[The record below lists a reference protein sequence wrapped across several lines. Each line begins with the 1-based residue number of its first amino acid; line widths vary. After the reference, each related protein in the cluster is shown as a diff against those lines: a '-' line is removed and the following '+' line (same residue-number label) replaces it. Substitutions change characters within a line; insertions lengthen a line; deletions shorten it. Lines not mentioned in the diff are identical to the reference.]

1 MSIFLGKNKDKG
13 KFLWYN
19 NRKMQFIY
27 HLVVALQ
34 YISCK
39 AGSVV
44 GWPAMV
50 VVGFMEKENGMPK
63 KRQEKRQE
71 KRESIREFA
80 RQNKGLVAVYVVLRL
95 LVLLVMV
102 TQIFNRDYFNVFLCL
117 LTLVLFTIPS
127 IVEHRL
133 HIDVPDTLEVIILL
147 FIFAAEILGEIRAYY
162 LQFPYWDTM
171 LHTISGFL
179 MAAIGFSLIDILNR
193 SERVALNLAPVF
205 VGLFAFCFSMTVG
218 VMWEF
223 FEFGMDRYFGMDMQK
238 DTVVSHV
245 TSVELN
251 PEGKNVPVTVPVE
264 SLVVNGE
271 DWDLGG
277 YLDIGIIDTM
287 KDLFVNFIGAV
298 VFSIIGVFYIK
309 GRGKGSFKGRGKGS
323 FARRFIPT
331 MKKHQEPL
339 SGRKEN

>member
-1 MSIFLGKNKDKG
+1 
-13 KFLWYN
+13 
-19 NRKMQFIY
+19 
-27 HLVVALQ
+27 
-34 YISCK
+34 
-39 AGSVV
+39 
-44 GWPAMV
+44 
-50 VVGFMEKENGMPK
+50 MPK

-102 TQIFNRDYFNVFLCL
+102 AQIFNKDYFNVFLCL

-127 IVEHRL
+127 LVEHRL

-147 FIFAAEILGEIRAYY
+147 FVFSAEILGEIRAYY

-193 SERVALNLAPVF
+193 SEKVALNLAPVF

-218 VMWEF
+218 VLWEF

-238 DTVVSHV
+238 DTVISQV

-271 DWDLGG
+271 EWDLGG

-298 VFSIIGVFYIK
+298 VFSIIGVCYIK
-309 GRGKGSFKGRGKGS
+309 GRGKGSFV
-323 FARRFIPT
+323 RRFIPT
-331 MKKHQEPL
+331 MKKREDIP
-339 SGRKEN
+339 SGRKEQ

>member
-1 MSIFLGKNKDKG
+1 
-13 KFLWYN
+13 
-19 NRKMQFIY
+19 
-27 HLVVALQ
+27 
-34 YISCK
+34 
-39 AGSVV
+39 
-44 GWPAMV
+44 
-50 VVGFMEKENGMPK
+50 MPK

-102 TQIFNRDYFNVFLCL
+102 AQIFNKDYFNVFLCL

-127 IVEHRL
+127 LVEHRL

-147 FIFAAEILGEIRAYY
+147 FVFSAEILGEIRAYY

-218 VMWEF
+218 VLWEF

-238 DTVVSHV
+238 DTVISQV

-271 DWDLGG
+271 EWDLGG

-298 VFSIIGVFYIK
+298 VFSIIGVCYIK
-309 GRGKGSFKGRGKGS
+309 GRGKGSFV
-323 FARRFIPT
+323 RRFIPT
-331 MKKHQEPL
+331 MKKREDIP
-339 SGRKEN
+339 SGRKEQ

>member
-1 MSIFLGKNKDKG
+1 
-13 KFLWYN
+13 
-19 NRKMQFIY
+19 
-27 HLVVALQ
+27 
-34 YISCK
+34 
-39 AGSVV
+39 
-44 GWPAMV
+44 
-50 VVGFMEKENGMPK
+50 MPK

-102 TQIFNRDYFNVFLCL
+102 AQIFNRDYFNVFLCL

-133 HIDVPDTLEVIILL
+133 HIEVPDTLEVIILL
-147 FIFAAEILGEIRAYY
+147 FIFSAEILGEIRAYY

-309 GRGKGSFKGRGKGS
+309 GRGKGSFV
-323 FARRFIPT
+323 RRFIPT

-339 SGRKEN
+339 SGRKGN

>member
-1 MSIFLGKNKDKG
+1 MSKKKT
-13 KFLWYN
+13 
-19 NRKMQFIY
+19 
-27 HLVVALQ
+27 
-34 YISCK
+34 
-39 AGSVV
+39 
-44 GWPAMV
+44 
-50 VVGFMEKENGMPK
+50 EKWG
-63 KRQEKRQE
+63 
-71 KRESIREFA
+71 SIREFA

-102 TQIFNRDYFNVFLCL
+102 AQIFNKDYFNVFLCL

-127 IVEHRL
+127 LVEHRL

-147 FIFAAEILGEIRAYY
+147 FVFSAEILGEIRAYY

-193 SERVALNLAPVF
+193 SEKVALNLAPVF

-218 VMWEF
+218 VLWEF

-238 DTVVSHV
+238 DTVISQV

-271 DWDLGG
+271 EWDLGG

-298 VFSIIGVFYIK
+298 VFSIIGVCYIK
-309 GRGKGSFKGRGKGS
+309 GRGKGSFV
-323 FARRFIPT
+323 RRFIPT
-331 MKKHQEPL
+331 MKKREDIP
-339 SGRKEN
+339 SGRKEQ

>member
-1 MSIFLGKNKDKG
+1 
-13 KFLWYN
+13 
-19 NRKMQFIY
+19 
-27 HLVVALQ
+27 
-34 YISCK
+34 
-39 AGSVV
+39 
-44 GWPAMV
+44 
-50 VVGFMEKENGMPK
+50 MPK

-102 TQIFNRDYFNVFLCL
+102 AQIFNRDYFNVFLCL

-147 FIFAAEILGEIRAYY
+147 FIFSAEILGEIRAYY

-193 SERVALNLAPVF
+193 SERMALNLAPVF

-309 GRGKGSFKGRGKGS
+309 GRGKGC
-323 FARRFIPT
+323 FARRFIPA